1 MKEFLENSEV
11 LSPSYRRWAPK
22 RNQEHATRLPS
33 AEKPPFMGRLT
44 GRWQRPGPRKQ
55 PYLPGQ
61 VWGREIPFRTHFTKH
76 FRPTPG
82 AWGSELNREKL
93 RRRKIFLSAGEWA
106 NVGLCSPPS
115 AHHPTRWFGFFAFSR
130 LHLRWEGSNKDR
142 GKETS
147 AERKGGRE
155 IRQESTSC

>member
-1 MKEFLENSEV
+1 MGCNLRRKLGEGYRA
-11 LSPSYRRWAPK
+11 SPNPNTCMLIILPPK
-22 RNQEHATRLPS
+22 NVEGVRIGIQGS
-33 AEKPPFMGRLT
+33 
-44 GRWQRPGPRKQ
+44 
-55 PYLPGQ
+55 